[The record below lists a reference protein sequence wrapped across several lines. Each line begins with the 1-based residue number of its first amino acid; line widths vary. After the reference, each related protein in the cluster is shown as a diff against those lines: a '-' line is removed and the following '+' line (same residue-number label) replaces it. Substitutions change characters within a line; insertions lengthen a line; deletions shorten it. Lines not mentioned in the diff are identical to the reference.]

1 MLTFFGLTPEYRAR
15 LFSQIHE
22 IVFFGKGGYSWT
34 EVYEMPIWLR
44 RFTWQ
49 KINEH
54 YKEERQETEKANKQI
69 KSAQSKIKIPNYRA
83 KAPSK

>member
-1 MLTFFGLTPEYRAR
+1 
-15 LFSQIHE
+15 
-22 IVFFGKGGYSWT
+22 
-34 EVYEMPIWLR
+34 MPIWLR